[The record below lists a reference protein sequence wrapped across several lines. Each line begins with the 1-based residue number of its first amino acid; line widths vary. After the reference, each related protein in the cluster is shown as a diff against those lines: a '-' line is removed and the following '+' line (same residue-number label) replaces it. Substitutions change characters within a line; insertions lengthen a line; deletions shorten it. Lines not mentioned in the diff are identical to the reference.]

1 MTLEESIAASE
12 IRKQRRAA
20 ERVENDSQCDDSEE
34 CSRPSKCPRLEFTDG
49 GDTDKPSQE
58 TDQCSQSLNADKCSQ
73 NFNADKCSQSFN
85 ADKCSQSLNADKQL
99 LVADSV
105 KVSDCSNAHDLPG
118 GVNSSTCRNKDIVN
132 GLTPALTEDVEDI
145 IEADESVTKG
155 VKNEDEHVK
164 KTVNGES
171 SDKTAASGL
180 DVNMAEVDESMDIE
194 TELVAKAGAA
204 E

>member
-1 MTLEESIAASE
+1 MFYVITVTLEESIAASE

-20 ERVENDSQCDDSEE
+20 ERVENDSQCDDGEE
-34 CSRPSKCPRLEFTDG
+34 CSWPSKCPRLEFTDG

-58 TDQCSQSLNADKCSQ
+58 TDQ
-73 NFNADKCSQSFN
+73 
-85 ADKCSQSLNADKQL
+85 CSQSLNADKQL

-132 GLTPALTEDVEDI
+132 GLTTALTEDVEDI

-155 VKNEDEHVK
+155 VKNEDENVK

-171 SDKTAASGL
+171 SDETAASGL
-180 DVNMAEVDESMDIE
+180 DVNMAEVDESMDVE
-194 TELVAKAGAA
+194 TELVAQAGAG

>member
-1 MTLEESIAASE
+1 MFYVITVTLEESIAASE

-20 ERVENDSQCDDSEE
+20 ERVENDSQCDDGEE
-34 CSRPSKCPRLEFTDG
+34 CSWPSKCPRLEFTDG

-58 TDQCSQSLNADKCSQ
+58 TDQCSQSL
-73 NFNADKCSQSFN
+73 NADKCSQSFN

-132 GLTPALTEDVEDI
+132 GLTTALTEDVEDI

-171 SDKTAASGL
+171 SDETAASGL
-180 DVNMAEVDESMDIE
+180 DVNMAEVDESMDVE
-194 TELVAKAGAA
+194 TELVAQAGAG